1 MTFFFFFLAI
11 EENSLNSVVNFG
23 YYIFKYFLRLGLLK
37 DVCCVCQLIVGNTDT
52 ADEYKNTFTFF
63 YGLFLFHAFQY
74 VDT

>member
-1 MTFFFFFLAI
+1 MTFFFFLAI

-23 YYIFKYFLRLGLLK
+23 YYTFKYFLRLGLLK